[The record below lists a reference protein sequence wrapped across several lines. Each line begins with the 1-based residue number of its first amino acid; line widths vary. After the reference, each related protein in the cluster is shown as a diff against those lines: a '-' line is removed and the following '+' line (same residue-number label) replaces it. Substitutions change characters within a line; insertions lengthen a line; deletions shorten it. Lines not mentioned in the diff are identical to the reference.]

1 MPIQIKTKSEEL
13 FLGPKASWHSTA
25 YLGTTTRT
33 NESASSARKQGIFLS
48 CSDIKRQDKKDST
61 ADKYVIRSHKEG
73 VKA

>member
-1 MPIQIKTKSEEL
+1 MPIQIETKSEEL

-25 YLGTTTRT
+25 YLGVTTWM

-48 CSDIKRQDKKDST
+48 CSDIERQDKTDST
-61 ADKYVIRSHKEG
+61 ADKYAIKSHKEG